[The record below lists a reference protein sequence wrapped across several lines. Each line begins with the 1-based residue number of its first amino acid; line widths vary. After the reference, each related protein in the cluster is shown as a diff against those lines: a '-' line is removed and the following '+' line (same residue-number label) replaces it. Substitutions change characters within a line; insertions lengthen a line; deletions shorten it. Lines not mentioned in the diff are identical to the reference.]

1 MNAFSTREKLIL
13 AGLFLSKFDAE
24 GLNSLGFSSFSE
36 AFNVLAL
43 CQNSS
48 PASLKNYRDEFDPYF
63 SNPRKVRLAPILVP
77 PAKVENVS
85 FNHGEME
92 DANGVKA
99 KGIHG

>member
-1 MNAFSTREKLIL
+1 M
-13 AGLFLSKFDAE
+13 
-24 GLNSLGFSSFSE
+24 
-36 AFNVLAL
+36 
-43 CQNSS
+43 
-48 PASLKNYRDEFDPYF
+48 
-63 SNPRKVRLAPILVP
+63 RLAPILVP

>member
-1 MNAFSTREKLIL
+1 MRCDGYSHTEPSLTVDNLNFHLYL
-13 AGLFLSKFDAE
+13 GVFLSCCE
-24 GLNSLGFSSFSE
+24 LQG
-36 AFNVLAL
+36 
-43 CQNSS
+43 
-48 PASLKNYRDEFDPYF
+48 
-63 SNPRKVRLAPILVP
+63 VRLAPILVP